1 MSVLP
6 EVIYKFNVILIN
18 RPTEFL
24 LVYVLIL
31 VLLYAKSMQKN
42 SKGKQSDQNWLDGLN
57 EKGSILWWL
66 P

>member
-57 EKGSILWWL
+57 EKGSIL
-66 P
+66 